1 MPSSDPVHGVEN
13 ILPLHVHRKP
23 ARLADGAKMLREHI
37 ERHFALGKIDEH
49 DHCEVALHERLADV
63 ENVDVLLGERG
74 GDVRGDAF
82 GVARKYGY
90 DGFHGRSPSLSMNKS
105 IIHGFCNFSMSAL
118 HGNCTCIF
126 PPRMI

>member
-1 MPSSDPVHGVEN
+1 MVPSSDPVHGVEN

-63 ENVDVLLGERG
+63 ENVDVCSASAAVMYAVIPLASRANTDTMAFMGVPLL
-74 GDVRGDAF
+74 F
-82 GVARKYGY
+82 Q
-90 DGFHGRSPSLSMNKS
+90 
-105 IIHGFCNFSMSAL
+105 
-118 HGNCTCIF
+118 
-126 PPRMI
+126 